1 MRHPIRILQAALLL
15 ALCALCLSACAAGE
29 KAQEL
34 RAWAGAA
41 GGDSSPAQV
50 YRAEDAGL
58 TDLNPA
64 DWTPAPIPEG
74 AAVLGV
80 LELRQEETRRLLDA
94 GEPAMQTVCTLTLY
108 EGNRAALQWE
118 ALSLSFELP
127 AADAQRLAA
136 LLPEANP

>member
-34 RAWAGAA
+34 RAWAG
-41 GGDSSPAQV
+41 GDSSPAQV
-50 YRAEDAGL
+50 CRAEDAGL

-127 AADAQRLAA
+127 TADAQRLAA

>member
-34 RAWAGAA
+34 RAWARRGRWGQLACA
-41 GGDSSPAQV
+41 DLPRRGRRFDRPEPGGL
-50 YRAEDAGL
+50 DA
-58 TDLNPA
+58 
-64 DWTPAPIPEG
+64 APIPEG
-74 AAVLGV
+74 AVVLGT

-108 EGNRAALQWE
+108 EGNRRRCNGRRSPSPLNC
-118 ALSLSFELP
+118 P

>member
-1 MRHPIRILQAALLL
+1 M
-15 ALCALCLSACAAGE
+15 
-29 KAQEL
+29 
-34 RAWAGAA
+34 
-41 GGDSSPAQV
+41 
-50 YRAEDAGL
+50 

-74 AAVLGV
+74 AAVLGT

>member
-1 MRHPIRILQAALLL
+1 MKRKTRRRIPSPAGPPA
-15 ALCALCLSACAAGE
+15 AAG
-29 KAQEL
+29 
-34 RAWAGAA
+34 R
-41 GGDSSPAQV
+41 
-50 YRAEDAGL
+50 
-58 TDLNPA
+58 
-64 DWTPAPIPEG
+64 TPAPIPEG
-74 AAVLGV
+74 AAVLGT

>member
-15 ALCALCLSACAAGE
+15 ALCALCLSACADGE

-34 RAWAGAA
+34 RAWTEAAEGA
-41 GGDSSPAQV
+41 SPSAQV
-50 YRAEDAGL
+50 CRVEDADL

-64 DWTPAPIPEG
+64 DWTPVPIPEG
-74 AAVLGV
+74 AAILGT

>member
-1 MRHPIRILQAALLL
+1 MRHPIRILQTALLL

-41 GGDSSPAQV
+41 GGDSSPAQIC
-50 YRAEDAGL
+50 RAEDAGL

-94 GEPAMQTVCTLTLY
+94 GEL
-108 EGNRAALQWE
+108 R
-118 ALSLSFELP
+118 
-127 AADAQRLAA
+127 DAWKRRDS
-136 LLPEANP
+136 E

>member
-1 MRHPIRILQAALLL
+1 MGRWRQLV
-15 ALCALCLSACAAGE
+15 
-29 KAQEL
+29 
-34 RAWAGAA
+34 R
-41 GGDSSPAQV
+41 
-50 YRAEDAGL
+50 AGL
-58 TDLNPA
+58 PRRGRRVDR
-64 DWTPAPIPEG
+64 PEPG
-74 AAVLGV
+74 GLDV
-80 LELRQEETRRLLDA
+80 RQEETRRLLDA